1 MPQKG
6 DIVGAALTTK
16 THVNIYFEKKIAKP
30 ST

>member
-6 DIVGAALTTK
+6 DIVGAATK
-16 THVNIYFEKKIAKP
+16 THVNIYFEKNKIAKP